1 MIVISALAGRSRA
14 PTTWNTNTASASVPV
29 LRIKSPETVRAA
41 AAEYTPGVSVVAPT
55 VVESSV
61 VVRNLLVARYSDS
74 KSALMDARSAVLMLP
89 VCVIVAPERAPTDP
103 TSPVTVVVPALLKA
117 APEKAA
123 YVLAWP
129 KVNAESC
136 SALI

>member
-1 MIVISALAGRSRA
+1 V
-14 PTTWNTNTASASVPV
+14 
-29 LRIKSPETVRAA
+29 TVSAA

-74 KSALMDARSAVLMLP
+74 KSALMESEPVRPVVLMLP
-89 VCVIVAPERAPTDP
+89 VCVIVEPERVPTDP